1 MKKLLNSQAVEEVKD
16 TLSLDYYSRLFL
28 VTKPDGFF
36 CPIIDIKKLNLF
48 LDIPSL
54 KMETLFSIIAA
65 LQPQE
70 WITKIDLKDAYH
82 HILVHVNIHKYF
94 RFVIA
99 GKTYQFHV
107 LLFGLLM
114 APRKFTKALAPVVQL
129 LSTQGIRVHA
139 YLYDWIIRADSPEQ
153 NLQHTQQTIKLLQ
166 TLGWT
171 INWKKSMLESSR
183 ILDFLGLH
191 FNLEQAIV
199 SPLDSFLDSY
209 TSVLSRLST
218 STVMPACKISSI
230 ISQIS
235 HFAPFIHHGRL
246 HLRFLQFWIKRQWSQ
261 HQQSW
266 DTQIQLDAEFLAH
279 LSWYNRRDVLLGV
292 PLHLPEPSLFFM
304 DASLTVWGASWH
316 HLQLSGQWSNQ
327 ESSQHINWLEL
338 EAIRLTL
345 LQWGT
350 QWRNQTVWVYCD
362 NSMAVAYIHKQG
374 ATHSI
379 SLFNKTLELFHLLDQ
394 YVILLIPSHLPG
406 ARNATADALSR
417 INSPSPTEWRIPQET
432 LSNLF
437 SVLGTTLV
445 DMFTMAENNVTPVFV
460 SPYPDNRVWEVDALS
475 I

>member
-1 MKKLLNSQAVEEVKD
+1 
-16 TLSLDYYSRLFL
+16 
-28 VTKPDGFF
+28 
-36 CPIIDIKKLNLF
+36 
-48 LDIPSL
+48 
-54 KMETLFSIIAA
+54 
-65 LQPQE
+65 
-70 WITKIDLKDAYH
+70 
-82 HILVHVNIHKYF
+82 
-94 RFVIA
+94 
-99 GKTYQFHV
+99 
-107 LLFGLLM
+107 
-114 APRKFTKALAPVVQL
+114 
-129 LSTQGIRVHA
+129 
-139 YLYDWIIRADSPEQ
+139 
-153 NLQHTQQTIKLLQ
+153 
-166 TLGWT
+166 
-171 INWKKSMLESSR
+171 MLEPSH

-199 SPLDSFLDSY
+199 SPPDSFLGSL

-230 ISQIS
+230 ISRIS
-235 HFAPFIHHGRL
+235 HVAPFIHHGRL

-279 LSWYNRRDVLLGV
+279 LSWYNRRDVFLGV
-292 PLHLPEPSLFFM
+292 PLHLPEPSLFFFT
-304 DASLTVWGASWH
+304 DVFLTGWGASWQ
-316 HLQLSGQWSNQ
+316 HLQLTGQWSNQ

-350 QWRNQTVWVYCD
+350 QWRNQTVRVYCD

-374 ATHSI
+374 GTHSI

-394 YVILLIPSHLPG
+394 YVILLIPTHLPG
-406 ARNATADALSR
+406 ARNVTADALSG

-437 SVLGTTLV
+437 SVLGTPLV
-445 DMFTMAENNVTPVFV
+445 HMFAMAENKVTLVFV
-460 SPYPDNRVWEVDALS
+460 SPYPGNRAWDLDALS